1 MAQKT
6 IDERLNDT
14 EEIVDLLKD
23 LVSKVRFDQQW
34 GGFVGEMLN
43 DYERRRDELEE
54 QYHSSPEYLEF
65 APSYIGMMQQPELA
79 PVLR

>member
-34 GGFVGEMLN
+34 GSVASEMLI
-43 DYERRRDELEE
+43 DYMQRQKELEE
-54 QYHSSPEYLEF
+54 QRHDSSERMVF
-65 APSYIGMMQQPELA
+65 TPSYIGMMQQPELA